1 MPTVRTPAGT
11 RIFMQDTIGA
21 AQSITGITKAN
32 PAVITYDGADSFT
45 NASYAALTD
54 MYGMTEFED
63 ALIKVA
69 NVVTGSNTLEAE
81 DQSSVGYGT
90 FVDGKITP
98 VTLAT
103 EITVASGFSISGG
116 EQQFAE
122 YQYLWDQ
129 VARRFPTVTSGVSLD
144 LQTIWDPQDASMI
157 AIRQAADTKAKRA
170 FKVAF
175 PDGLEMLFYGY
186 VGAPGLPAAQDMNS
200 VMQTSVSIVLATKPR
215 YIFP

>member
-11 RIFMQDTIGA
+11 RIYMQSAIGA
-21 AQSITGITKAN
+21 TQSLSGITKAS
-32 PAVITYDGADSFT
+32 PSVLTYAGTDPSNG
-45 NASYAALTD
+45 NYVALFD
-54 MYGMTEFED
+54 MYGMTEYED
-63 ALIKVA
+63 ALVKVA
-69 NVVTGSNTLEAE
+69 GVDAAANTFQAE
-81 DQSSVGYGT
+81 DQDSTGYGT
-90 FVDGKITP
+90 FTSGNMAV

-116 EQQFAE
+116 EQQFSE

-129 VARRFPTVTSGVSLD
+129 VSRKFPTVTSGVSID
-144 LQTIWDPQDASMI
+144 LQTIWDPQDASMV
-157 AIRQAADTKAKRA
+157 ALRQAADTKAKRA

-186 VGAPGLPAAQDMNS
+186 VGAPGLPSAGDMNS